1 MRLLLVVI
9 LALVVLVGCADG
21 APPTVLLVATATPVQ
36 AQIAAA
42 TPIAS
47 TRMPSADST
56 RPPTARPSRATAT
69 PTIDP
74 DLLLPDLQTLPPYD
88 LVIRVVSATDR
99 KLLRLSNSILN
110 GGPGAI
116 EMLGVFNPAT
126 GKTTVTQHIYK
137 VDGSSED
144 RAAGEFVY
152 HPGHQHWH
160 LENFVSYE
168 VWSLTQEGALDAVVA
183 FSDKVSYCLQDDSR
197 SDIPGSS
204 PRRIYTRCDREVQ
217 GISIGWIDTYTWDT
231 EGQIVDIT
239 HVPDNLYALRSTVDP
254 ANRLWEVD
262 DTNNSATVYIE
273 IVDNRV
279 RIVDEASV
287 RERLRVLET
296 E

>member
-1 MRLLLVVI
+1 MRQLLMVI
-9 LALVVLVGCADG
+9 LALVILVGCAGG
-21 APPTVLLVATATPVQ
+21 APPIVLLVATATPVQ

-56 RPPTARPSRATAT
+56 RPPSARPTQSAAT

-137 VDGSSED
+137 VDGTSLD
-144 RAAGEFVY
+144 YAAGEFVY

-168 VWSLTQEGALDAVVA
+168 VWSLTRKGALDAVVA

-204 PRRIYTRCDREVQ
+204 RRTYTQCDRKVQ
-217 GISIGWIDTYTWDT
+217 GISVGWIDTYTWDT

-239 HVPDNLYALRSTVDP
+239 DVPDDLYALRSTVDP

-287 RERLRVLET
+287 LERLRVLDT